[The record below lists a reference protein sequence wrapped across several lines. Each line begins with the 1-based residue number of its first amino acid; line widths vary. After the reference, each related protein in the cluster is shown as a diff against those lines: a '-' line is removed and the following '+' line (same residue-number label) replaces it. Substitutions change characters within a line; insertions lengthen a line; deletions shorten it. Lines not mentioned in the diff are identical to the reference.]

1 MRKTL
6 AKAGTG
12 VAILIGLGLVALAL
26 GTHMAGALESK
37 NAAWAVIFATDSQ
50 GGNAQTSEGLALHN
64 WLLNHGWSD
73 DHIKFL
79 GIDPN
84 ADGQPTKENL
94 QAALGAIG
102 QRSST
107 SSEIFISVLDDGQWG
122 NGDWYFSASNGPVS
136 AGQFANW
143 VNQIGTYKKMAI
155 ELSFRYSGGF
165 IPALAGN
172 NRVIVT
178 SHASN
183 ENYAPNHF
191 VFSEGL
197 SNPLADTN
205 NDGYNSV
212 QEAFSFEYNKIIGQY
227 PGTQVPQKNDNAG
240 PVILSVA

>member
-1 MRKTL
+1 VL
-6 AKAGTG
+6 IA
-12 VAILIGLGLVALAL
+12 IGLMAIAL
-26 GTHMAGALESK
+26 GTPMAGALESK

-50 GGNAQTSEGLALHN
+50 GGNAQTTEGLALHN
-64 WLLNHGWSD
+64 WLLAHGWSD

-79 GIDPN
+79 AVDPN
-84 ADGQPTKENL
+84 ADAQPTKENL
-94 QAALGAIG
+94 QAALGFIG

-107 SSEIFISVLDDGQWG
+107 NSEIFIATLDDGVWG
-122 NGDWYFSASNGPVS
+122 NGDWSFSASNGQIS
-136 AGQFANW
+136 AGQFANM

-197 SNPLADTN
+197 GNPSADTN
-205 NDGYNSV
+205 HDGYVSV
-212 QEAFSFEYNKIIGQY
+212 QEAFSFEYTKIINQY
-227 PGTQVPQKNDNAG
+227 PGTQTPQMNDNAG
-240 PVILSVA
+240 QVILSVA

>member
-1 MRKTL
+1 M
-6 AKAGTG
+6 
-12 VAILIGLGLVALAL
+12 LIGIGLVALAL
-26 GTHMAGALESK
+26 GTPMAGALESK
-37 NAAWAVIFATDSQ
+37 NAAWAVIFATDTQ
-50 GGNAQTSEGLALHN
+50 GGNAQTTEGLALHN

-79 GIDPN
+79 AIDPN
-84 ADGQPTKENL
+84 ADGTPTRENL

-102 QRSST
+102 QKSNT
-107 SSEIFISVLDDGQWG
+107 NSEIFISVLDDGQYG

-143 VNQIGTYKKMAI
+143 VNQIGTFKKMAI

-165 IPALAGN
+165 IPALTGT

-197 SNPLADTN
+197 SNLSADTN
-205 NDGYNSV
+205 HDGYVSV
-212 QEAFSFEYNKIIGQY
+212 QEAFTFEYNKIINQY
-227 PGTQVPQKNDNAG
+227 PGTQTPQINDNAG
-240 PVILSVA
+240 QVILTVA